1 MLKTI
6 SKAMIFSLCVALP
19 ASAQATLK
27 SVLERYAQAI
37 NLPQLKTV
45 RGLRQT
51 GEFVWGGET
60 RCRYRCDIV
69 QTGYRSEV
77 TLQGM
82 TAVSAYEPA
91 GGWQIAPFGG
101 RTEPEK
107 LTADESKS
115 MGWATNLVGP
125 LLDPQHDGAKLEYLG
140 LKDVEGTDSH
150 CIRVVRPSGDVEL
163 HYLDP
168 DHFLPIRLRR
178 TKLVRGVDGP
188 QVQDNPSFADL
199 VIEVSDSSL
208 KVDQKTKQAL
218 YASAS
223 LPEYWIVNLIDQ
235 QLEVY
240 QKPVRSARKACYE
253 SRTILSL
260 DRSVAPLFAPQI
272 LVPVAGLF

>member
-178 TKLVRGVDGP
+178 TKLVRGVTQEEELDFGDYR
-188 QVQDNPSFADL
+188 QVNGIYFPFVTEMGRPGSTKGTS
-199 VIEVSDSSL
+199 IEL
-208 KVDQKTKQAL
+208 KSIEL
-218 YASAS
+218 
-223 LPEYWIVNLIDQ
+223 N
-235 QLEVY
+235 
-240 QKPVRSARKACYE
+240 
-253 SRTILSL
+253 
-260 DRSVAPLFAPQI
+260 PQI
-272 LVPVAGLF
+272 EASEFVFPGASNQKGGKNRE